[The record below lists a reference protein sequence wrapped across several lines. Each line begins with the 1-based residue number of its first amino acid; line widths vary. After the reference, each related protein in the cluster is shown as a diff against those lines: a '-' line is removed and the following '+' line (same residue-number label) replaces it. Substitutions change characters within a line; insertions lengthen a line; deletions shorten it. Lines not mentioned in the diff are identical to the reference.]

1 MYLRKI
7 SSKAVKVPA
16 RAMTT
21 TPQQSAL
28 IQQVTEAQ
36 KERANRVVPWFLNNM
51 PVSKL
56 IVCCIFSGC
65 SRKK

>member
-16 RAMTT
+16 RTMATV
-21 TPQQSAL
+21 PQASTL

-36 KERANRVVPWFLNNM
+36 KERADRVVPWFLNNM
-51 PVSKL
+51 PV
-56 IVCCIFSGC
+56 
-65 SRKK
+65 R